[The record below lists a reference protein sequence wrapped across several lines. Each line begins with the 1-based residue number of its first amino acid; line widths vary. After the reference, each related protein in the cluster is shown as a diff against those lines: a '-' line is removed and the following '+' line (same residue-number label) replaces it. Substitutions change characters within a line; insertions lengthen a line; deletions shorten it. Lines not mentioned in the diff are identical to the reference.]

1 MMLKLIVVDDE
12 RNAAELVVRCLE
24 KSNLNLKTV
33 GIFESAPEA
42 LEYIKHNTVDIV
54 LTDIKMPEMD
64 GLTFL
69 EILSEN
75 YPSVKTVVFSGFDD
89 FNFAK
94 RALSF
99 GVCDYLLK
107 PIVLKEL
114 FECLKK
120 VSKRITA
127 EKRIDENETLT
138 EAQEAFINDIAMGT
152 ERDFNDYSVRFDL
165 MNFPFT
171 KDKSGGAVITV
182 KVSEKT
188 TNASWK
194 YPKSTVPTAVMNII
208 GKYTPDTYLYYMGMM
223 KNTFKFVAVGEKN
236 KIDTALLEKEIKNKL
251 EMDTH
256 IEILFVFKTLWDM
269 AQGYS
274 KNVSSGEKLAFYAS
288 QVVMG
293 NNEKAEMLLSEIMK
307 ECPEDSREK
316 FIEQLKKVLAYNEA
330 EKLNLKDLSEK
341 ESDDRTII
349 SAKQYIKKNYMK
361 DITRDDVADAVF
373 MNSSYFSRYFSR
385 KMGISFYD
393 YLVKIRMEKAKDLLL
408 TQIKIGDISR
418 KVGYQYPKYFIK
430 NFKKYT
436 GYTPS
441 DYRKYVLQIE
451 ESVNEE

>member
-1 MMLKLIVVDDE
+1 
-12 RNAAELVVRCLE
+12 
-24 KSNLNLKTV
+24 
-33 GIFESAPEA
+33 
-42 LEYIKHNTVDIV
+42 
-54 LTDIKMPEMD
+54 
-64 GLTFL
+64 
-69 EILSEN
+69 
-75 YPSVKTVVFSGFDD
+75 
-89 FNFAK
+89 
-94 RALSF
+94 
-99 GVCDYLLK
+99 
-107 PIVLKEL
+107 
-114 FECLKK
+114 
-120 VSKRITA
+120 
-127 EKRIDENETLT
+127 
-138 EAQEAFINDIAMGT
+138 MGT

-188 TNASWK
+188 TSASWK

-223 KNTFKFVAVGEKN
+223 KNTLKFVAVGEKN

-274 KNVSSGEKLAFYAS
+274 KNVSSGEKLVFYAS

-316 FIEQLKKVLAYNEA
+316 FIEQLKKVLSYNEA

-441 DYRKYVLQIE
+441 DYRKYVFQIE

>member
-208 GKYTPDTYLYYMGMM
+208 EKYTPDTYLYYMGMM
-223 KNTFKFVAVGEKN
+223 KNTLKFVAVGEKN

-316 FIEQLKKVLAYNEA
+316 FIEQLKKVLSYNEA

-361 DITRDDVADAVF
+361 
-373 MNSSYFSRYFSR
+373 
-385 KMGISFYD
+385 
-393 YLVKIRMEKAKDLLL
+393 
-408 TQIKIGDISR
+408 IGR
-418 KVGYQYPKYFIK
+418 AHV
-430 NFKKYT
+430 
-436 GYTPS
+436 
-441 DYRKYVLQIE
+441 
-451 ESVNEE
+451 